1 MIIQLSLEDLQ
12 LLQTYTNKI
21 NEELRKRGITF
32 QVLPDEV
39 ATDLLVSAIEVMSRK
54 ATVTDPRQLSGPE
67 EERYFIGE
75 IDSITKH

>member
-54 ATVTDPRQLSGPE
+54 ATVTDPRQLGSVGP
-67 EERYFIGE
+67 
-75 IDSITKH
+75 STQ